1 MEWSQDRFEHIVETL
16 EPFLVQAGY
25 NQSKLSFIPCGAM
38 SGENLVER
46 RSSALSTWYKGKTI
60 IETLDGLAVPERALE
75 AALRIPVSNVFKGQ
89 TTGPSGLGVSGRIES
104 GVVQVGEKIA
114 VLPGD
119 ETAVVKSGS
128 TRLL

>member
-1 MEWSQDRFEHIVETL
+1 
-16 EPFLVQAGY
+16 
-25 NQSKLSFIPCGAM
+25 M

-46 RSSALSTWYKGKTI
+46 RSPDLSAWYDGKTI
-60 IETLDGLAVPERALE
+60 LETLDTLAVPARALE

-104 GVVQVGEKIA
+104 GVVQVGEKLA

-119 ETAVVKSGS
+119 ETAVVKSKLQS
-128 TRLL
+128 H

>member
-1 MEWSQDRFEHIVETL
+1 
-16 EPFLVQAGY
+16 
-25 NQSKLSFIPCGAM
+25 M

-46 RSSALSTWYKGKTI
+46 RSPALTAWYTGKTI
-60 IETLDGLAVPERALE
+60 IETLDTLAVPERALE

-89 TTGPSGLGVSGRIES
+89 TSGPSGLGVSGRIES

-119 ETAVVKSGS
+119 ETAVVRSKCGRCLRRSNH
-128 TRLL
+128 

>member
-1 MEWSQDRFEHIVETL
+1 M
-16 EPFLVQAGY
+16 QAGY

-46 RSSALSTWYKGKTI
+46 RSAELNAWYDGKTI
-60 IETLDGLAVPERALE
+60 IETLDTLAVPVRALE

-89 TTGPSGLGVSGRIES
+89 TSGPSGLGVSGRIES
-104 GVVQVGEKIA
+104 GVVQVGEKLA

-119 ETAVVKSGS
+119 ETAVVKSKCS
-128 TRLL
+128 LTDEVFCNAE